1 MVHLMPLHT
10 KTPPC
15 LASFKSRLVLLFWY
29 QLTQVV
35 LEERPLNGCV
45 CVFTRLLKQ
54 TQRDMQTRWL
64 HIPPGRKVITIVVHS
79 MKNEI
84 IKLQVSIIHNQKCT
98 GILLTA
104 SISVL

>member
-10 KTPPC
+10 KTQPC

-45 CVFTRLLKQ
+45 CVC
-54 TQRDMQTRWL
+54 DS
-64 HIPPGRKVITIVVHS
+64 V
-79 MKNEI
+79 MKIFLAAFIRNMYY
-84 IKLQVSIIHNQKCT
+84 
-98 GILLTA
+98 LT
-104 SISVL
+104 